1 MKIVRQMYKT
11 DCGVACVAM
20 LADVSYDLALQTVS
34 VSHRQITNK
43 RYRADKGGTS
53 TRAMVMSLFNLGC
66 DIPEGPE
73 VKAKRFQE
81 IPPCSLVNAGRP
93 RSGKGTH
100 WVVWTGSRVYCP
112 SDGVRG
118 VTKYNWRPYSYIHAP
133 KNGSGS

>member
-20 LADVSYDLALQTVS
+20 LADVSYNHALQIVAWAY
-34 VSHRQITNK
+34 RQISSK
-43 RYRADKGGTS
+43 RYRADKGGTA
-53 TRAMVMSLFNLGC
+53 TRVMALALMALGC
-66 DIPEGPE
+66 DIPPGPV

-81 IPPCSLVNAGRP
+81 IPPCSLVNVGRP

-112 SDGVRG
+112 TEGVRG
-118 VTKYNWRPYSYIHAP
+118 ASKYNWRPYDYIHAP

>member
-11 DCGVACVAM
+11 DCGVACAAM
-20 LADVSYDLALQTVS
+20 LGDVSYDLALQAVAYAHSTQS
-34 VSHRQITNK
+34 DK
-43 RYRADKGGTS
+43 RFRADKGGVS
-53 TRAMVMSLFNLGC
+53 TRTMALALIILGC
-66 DIPEGPE
+66 DIPEGPT

-112 SDGVRG
+112 TEGVCGAR
-118 VTKYNWRPYSYIHAP
+118 KYNWRPYDYMHAP
-133 KNGSGS
+133 KNGSVF